1 MIEGEGQSRNSFCEL
16 SVIFAKEFDNFHRLI
31 SSLSNSFW
39 LHGMKF
45 AGLSGQAKM
54 KRLFQ
59 SLSRTNDGA
68 FIIDGRHRIIFWN
81 QGAEQVLGFTAEE
94 VLGRQCFEIL
104 GGRDDQGRTLCQRFC
119 LVLNHVER
127 GDVVPNM
134 DVRVRTLGNG
144 DRWLNVTTFVYP
156 VADKQIGGVIVHL
169 FRDVTEKKDY
179 QDFVDQL
186 LSLSGKFQKD
196 GKQPIYQASP
206 TNNHNGNLT
215 SREMQVLDLM
225 ARGLGTGELAET
237 LAISRSTVRNH
248 VQNILGKLAVH
259 SRLEAIAHAYQNGL
273 IEIDES

>member
-206 TNNHNGNLT
+206 TNNHNGKLT
-215 SREMQVLDLM
+215 SRAARCRYWILWPEDWVRASWPKHWLSVDPQCAITSRIFWASWRYIAAWRLLPTPTKM
-225 ARGLGTGELAET
+225 A
-237 LAISRSTVRNH
+237 
-248 VQNILGKLAVH
+248 
-259 SRLEAIAHAYQNGL
+259 
-273 IEIDES
+273 